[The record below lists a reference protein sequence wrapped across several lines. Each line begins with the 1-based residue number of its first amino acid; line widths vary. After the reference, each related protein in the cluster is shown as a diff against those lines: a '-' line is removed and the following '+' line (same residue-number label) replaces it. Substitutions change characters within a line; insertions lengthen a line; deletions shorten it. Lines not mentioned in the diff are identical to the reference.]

1 MKKALKKIIRVTG
14 ALVGM
19 HDRIFGDIG
28 GLSGDISGLYGNIS
42 SGLYG
47 NISSG
52 LSGDI
57 SSGLSG
63 DISGLYGDIGGLYG
77 DIDECDISDEERG
90 AGIDVSDLIGD

>member
-28 GLSGDISGLYGNIS
+28 
-42 SGLYG
+42 
-47 NISSG
+47 
-52 LSGDI
+52 
-57 SSGLSG
+57 GLSG

>member
-28 GLSGDISGLYGNIS
+28 GLYGNIGGLYGN
-42 SGLYG
+42 
-47 NISSG
+47 
-52 LSGDI
+52 I

-77 DIDECDISDEERG
+77 NIDECDISDEERG